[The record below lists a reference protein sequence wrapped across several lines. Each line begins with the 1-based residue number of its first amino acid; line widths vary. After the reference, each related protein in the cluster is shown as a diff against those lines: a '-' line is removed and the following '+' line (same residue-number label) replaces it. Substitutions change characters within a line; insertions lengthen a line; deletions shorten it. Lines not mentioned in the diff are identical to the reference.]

1 LGPGWARLDRLVRL
15 HLPVILGVAV
25 LSAFITAL
33 VTTPV
38 RRTPGYAP
46 RQPIPFSHELHAGSM
61 RIDCHYC
68 HTGVEISR
76 HAGVPALSVCMNCHS
91 VAAIERPD
99 IERLRQSWTEG
110 RPLAWKRIHRLP
122 DFVFFAHQAHVTAG
136 IDCANCHGDVRRMQ
150 VVSQVMSLSMRSC
163 LDCHRNAHQRIPGS
177 SPELMGPE
185 NCTACHR

>member
-1 LGPGWARLDRLVRL
+1 LGPGWSRIDRLVRL
-15 HLPVILGVAV
+15 HLPIVIGVAV

-46 RQPIPFSHELHAGSM
+46 QQPIPFSHQLHAGSM
-61 RIDCHYC
+61 RIDCYYC

-91 VAAIERPD
+91 VAAIEKPD
-99 IERLRQSWTEG
+99 IQRLRQHWTDG
-110 RPLAWKRIHRLP
+110 KPLAWKRIHRLP
-122 DFVFFAHQAHVTAG
+122 DFVYFTHQAHVTAG
-136 IDCANCHGDVRRMQ
+136 IDCANCHGQVRQMP
-150 VVSQVMSLSMRSC
+150 VVSQVVSLSMRSC
-163 LDCHRNAHQRIPGS
+163 LDCHRNAHQLIPGAS
-177 SPELMGPE
+177 AELVGPE